1 MRSTWFGGLLPRRAR
16 TSCHTDSGCDRNA
29 CANGHPV
36 PNFCAAHPSAPVRR
50 IASPKNASPPRT
62 DAKRIPESATKL
74 GGRAALLCQRVP
86 RSLLIESPK
95 KGGLQSST
103 RSLHGN
109 HLMRREIFQSFGLL
123 IGRTPCVSVSAFSV
137 AAQGTPSKSRFPGKT
152 RAQNFGKNYMSAKV
166 GWAVRLHRLL
176 RCFHSPLI
184 ESNESGKIILPF
196 LSNPKVTPDEPPCPS
211 VANPA

>member
-62 DAKRIPESATKL
+62 DAKKIPESATKL

-109 HLMRREIFQSFGLL
+109 HLMRREIFQSFGCDRPHALRICERVFRCGARNSVEIAIPRQNARSKFRKKL
-123 IGRTPCVSVSAFSV
+123 YVSESRLGR
-137 AAQGTPSKSRFPGKT
+137 
-152 RAQNFGKNYMSAKV
+152 
-166 GWAVRLHRLL
+166 WLHRLV

-184 ESNESGKIILPF
+184 DRM
-196 LSNPKVTPDEPPCPS
+196 NPGRSSSRFYRIRKSRQMSLRVHQ
-211 VANPA
+211 